1 MIMSSTKSVDINTYK
16 DVIQE
21 AFTKHYTEGSDV
33 WSKDD
38 SLVDATKIAWGKAT
52 GHLIRKDL
60 RLLDIGC
67 GNGRHVLSIPEAQSY
82 TGIDLYAN
90 DRWDE
95 FAAGAPF
102 PVEFLQ
108 GDFVAWASA
117 QKQRF
122 DLILDNGCFH
132 HQHPDEHV
140 DYLRHIAGLLTED
153 GLFSVVVWG
162 EVFKEGNIDDYGRY
176 HLYFSPEDIGELL
189 EGLSFQVMEVI
200 ESTARIGKR
209 QLQVIARKK

>member
-1 MIMSSTKSVDINTYK
+1 MSATKNVDINTYK

-33 WSKDD
+33 WSMDD
-38 SLVDATKIAWGKAT
+38 SLVDATKIAWKKAT
-52 GHLIRKDL
+52 EQLARTDL

-90 DRWDE
+90 ERWDE

-102 PVEFLQ
+102 PVDFLQ

-117 QKQRF
+117 QELRY

-132 HQHPDEHV
+132 HQHPDEHA
-140 DYLRHIAGLLTED
+140 DYLRHIAGMLTED

-176 HLYFSPEDIGELL
+176 HFYFTPESIREQL
-189 EGLSFQVMEVI
+189 EALSFEVMDVI
-200 ESTARIGKR
+200 ESKNPAGKR